1 MSAVLSSASTSAAS
15 VGQTRAQSN
24 KAAAPKKVSPLSF
37 GMVTKVK
44 DGGEYSEQVTGPDP
58 NQTVSN
64 SLFYSFPT

>member
-1 MSAVLSSASTSAAS
+1 MSAVLSSASSSVAS

-44 DGGEYSEQVTGPDP
+44 DGGEYLLRSKELQEDL
-58 NQTVSN
+58 N
-64 SLFYSFPT
+64 FR